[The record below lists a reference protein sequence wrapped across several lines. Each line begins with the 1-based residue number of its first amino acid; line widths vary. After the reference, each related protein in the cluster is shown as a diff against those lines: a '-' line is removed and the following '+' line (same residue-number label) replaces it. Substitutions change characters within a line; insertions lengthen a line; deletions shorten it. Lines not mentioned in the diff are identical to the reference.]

1 MSLCRAAVFALV
13 AALVA
18 PQAFA
23 QDDLFVP
30 IPTKEGGKSKPKAGK
45 RRTPKKSATAK
56 KPPPAPAPGA
66 AEDDLIVPMPA
77 KKPATAKTPAPASQ
91 EDDLIVPMP
100 AKKPATAK
108 KPPPATAEDD
118 LVVPIKSGRS
128 ELLVKMTG
136 GVKGARLF
144 VDNKE
149 VGTLPLSA
157 PLPMEAGE
165 HTLVVRRPGFADFS
179 RRITVQEGKPTEVSV
194 ALEAVSGVVAVTSD
208 VPGASV
214 TINGQP
220 RGQAP
225 LNGLLLKP
233 GTYEIIVSL
242 EGYKPETKSLSVRAG
257 RDYTVAANLRP
268 AEGSPPV
275 AVAGTD
281 RPEKPV
287 LTPSTPAASENPTIP
302 VKPEEEPVASASQ
315 PWFKRWYVWAGV
327 GAVVTAAT
335 VGTVMA
341 TQGGSAKPLSPDEVC
356 GGVGCDGTINGP
368 ASIMRPA
375 GVRF

>member
-1 MSLCRAAVFALV
+1 MSLRRAAVFALV

-30 IPTKEGGKSKPKAGK
+30 IPTKEKEGGKSKPKAGK
-45 RRTPKKSATAK
+45 RRTTKKSATAK
-56 KPPPAPAPGA
+56 KPPAPAPGA
-66 AEDDLIVPMPA
+66 EEDDLIVPMPT
-77 KKPATAKTPAPASQ
+77 KKPTTAQTPAP
-91 EDDLIVPMP
+91 EDDLVVPMP
-100 AKKPATAK
+100 TKKPATAK

-118 LVVPIKSGRS
+118 LIVPIKPGKS
-128 ELLVKMTG
+128 ELLVKLSG

-149 VGTLPLSA
+149 VGTLPLSS
-157 PLPMEAGE
+157 PLPVEPGE
-165 HTLVVRRPGFADFS
+165 HTLVVRRPGFSDFS
-179 RRITVQEGKPTEVSV
+179 RRITVQEGKPTEVAV

-220 RGQAP
+220 RGQVP

-233 GTYEIIVSL
+233 GTYEIVVSL
-242 EGYKPETKSLSVRAG
+242 QGYTPETKSLSVRAG
-257 RDYTVAANLRP
+257 KDYTVAANLRP
-268 AEGSPPV
+268 AEGTQPV

-341 TQGGSAKPLSPDEVC
+341 TQGGAAKPLSPDDVC
-356 GGVGCDGTINGP
+356 GTGGCDGTINGP